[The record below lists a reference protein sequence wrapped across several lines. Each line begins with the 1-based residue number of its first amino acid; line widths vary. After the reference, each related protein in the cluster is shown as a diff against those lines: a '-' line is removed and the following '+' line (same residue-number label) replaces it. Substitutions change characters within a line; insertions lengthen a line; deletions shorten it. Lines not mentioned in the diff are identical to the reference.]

1 MPASRAIEVGLG
13 SARMTGAPPR
23 WTPARAHA
31 NERRRRTTHAPPSH
45 REGPP
50 RVGRA
55 LARMDA
61 NAFLRAVVHGD
72 EDSGVALAGGEAG
85 GRVGPPHLVGTLGG
99 DRAVVAARPA
109 AAPDPR
115 RGEQPRLAHQP
126 QHPALRSTHAGQAQ
140 PRPGLAVALAE
151 ERRVGEHR
159 ADPLGQRRV
168 RPGLLRPALRRR
180 LHGTAGSRPSLVDR
194 RAGNLP
200 ELADAGRAVAACCGG
215 RAGPAHR
222 LDLRRAKGSPAS
234 AVRARSSSSSLPI
247 VIAPTLACSRR
258 ISSSRSSAGPFRGS
272 SAMPGRR
279 QGSAHATAPASPR

>member
-1 MPASRAIEVGLG
+1 MVIVPLWLRG
-13 SARMTGAPPR
+13 PR
-23 WTPARAHA
+23 QRPT
-31 NERRRRTTHAPPSH
+31 
-45 REGPP
+45 
-50 RVGRA
+50 RV
-55 LARMDA
+55 
-61 NAFLRAVVHGD
+61 
-72 EDSGVALAGGEAG
+72 
-85 GRVGPPHLVGTLGG
+85 
-99 DRAVVAARPA
+99 
-109 AAPDPR
+109 
-115 RGEQPRLAHQP
+115 AHQP

-151 ERRVGEHR
+151 EPRVGEHR

-258 ISSSRSSAGPFRGS
+258 ISSSRSSAGRLFSDAWPAARKRSRHCASVAAVTPSSRESIELLAVQQPQHRLGLAPRGE
-272 SAMPGRR
+272 
-279 QGSAHATAPASPR
+279 ATSLPPRLATPVRSLR